1 MVDFKAA
8 LGSTDTEVVVASPL
22 DIEEAQK
29 RFQPYLTEIERI
41 KATALAHE
49 VVDSE
54 SNAYAVD
61 LTAEIRRL
69 SKEIEAKRKEIV
81 AEPNRFVKAINNFCK
96 KFAAPL
102 SEAEKALKQKIGQ
115 YQYKLEL
122 ERRKQEEAI
131 RKANEELQK
140 KLEQEA
146 KAAGVEA
153 PKVKPMPIPKK
164 EPSVTRTDTGASA
177 HTRKTWKAEIIDP
190 ALVPREYCE
199 PSMKLINHAVKMG
212 VREIPGVRIWQD
224 VQAVVRT

>member
-1 MVDFKAA
+1 MVNFKAA
-8 LGSTDTEVVVASPL
+8 LGSSETEVMMASPL
-22 DIEEAQK
+22 DIEGAQK
-29 RFQPYLTEIERI
+29 KFRPYLEKIEQI
-41 KATALAHE
+41 KTTALDHE
-49 VVDSE
+49 VIDSE

-61 LTAEIRRL
+61 LTAQIKRL

-81 AEPNRFVKAINNFCK
+81 AEPNRFVKAVNNFCK
-96 KFAAPL
+96 KFTSPL

-140 KLEQEA
+140 KLEEEA

-153 PKVKPMPIPKK
+153 PQVTPMPLPKK
-164 EPSVTRTDTGASA
+164 EPVTRTDTGASA

-190 ALVPREYCE
+190 GLVPREYCE

-212 VREIPGVRIWQD
+212 VREIPGVKIWQD